1 MDTNPTFFQRGV
13 SKGTSV
19 VLGGDKPIS
28 NLFVVNSHLNAGRPT
43 QVAKMALQVIQEP
56 EQWFTTCMQLV
67 NYILKHPKALVTHK
81 VQKEVWMSLYR
92 MAQSQEQFRFYEE
105 SLGFCLIRLG
115 MKYLTLN
122 MVDEGLYLAFRSR
135 IP

>member
-1 MDTNPTFFQRGV
+1 
-13 SKGTSV
+13 
-19 VLGGDKPIS
+19 
-28 NLFVVNSHLNAGRPT
+28 
-43 QVAKMALQVIQEP
+43 
-56 EQWFTTCMQLV
+56 MQLV